1 MEKILKLLQQNKV
14 TIDLPSPNGKTKIDV
29 SLNDFGKVNGK
40 INISVDVDFKEK
52 YLTENILKFYIRKQ
66 IKQYLKLFSI
76 DEDVKMDFN
85 FIKN

>member
-29 SLNDFGKVNGK
+29 FLNYFEKVNGK

>member
-1 MEKILKLLQQNKV
+1 MWIILHRKNANIWIIHK
-14 TIDLPSPNGKTKIDV
+14 KIDV
-29 SLNDFGKVNGK
+29 FLNYFEKVNGK